1 MVLTKEDIGQLIK
14 KARMVK
20 ATRAGS
26 KYTQGMLADDLGVS
40 RGYLGDIETGRT
52 YPNFLLLNK
61 IATACEVPMTF
72 FSDETYVEAKSY
84 DLGDINRYLANI
96 PNEKYI
102 QTDNIQS
109 QSTETVPIDSIDL
122 RKNQPQPNTPID
134 NTSIRIP
141 ILRTVADGVPLYA
154 EHNILDYE
162 EVPLDVVK
170 KGEYF
175 FLIVQDD
182 SMTGSRIYPSDKV
195 LIRRQTSLEDG
206 KIGLVLVNGNDHKL
220 RRVNYI
226 SGNIKLSPTNSAF
239 ESLVYPANDVTIIGN
254 LAGVVYIDNG
264 EKTFTQII

>member
-1 MVLTKEDIGQLIK
+1 
-14 KARMVK
+14 MVK

-72 FSDETYVEAKSY
+72 FSDETFVEAKSF
-84 DLGDINRYLANI
+84 DLGDIDRYLSNI
-96 PNEKYI
+96 PNEKNLK
-102 QTDNIQS
+102 TDKIQS
-109 QSTETVPIDSIDL
+109 QSTEAVPLETLDL
-122 RKNQPQPNTPID
+122 LKNQALPDTPID
-134 NTSIRIP
+134 NTSVRIP
-141 ILRTVADGVPLYA
+141 ILRTVVDGVPLYA

-175 FLIVQDD
+175 FVIVEDS

-195 LIRRQTSLEDG
+195 LIKRQTSLEDG
-206 KIGLVLVNGNDHKL
+206 KIGLILVNLNEHML

-226 SGNIKLSPTNSAF
+226 NGNIKLSPTNSAF
-239 ESLVYPANDVTIIGN
+239 ESLVYPANEVTIIGN
-254 LAGVVYIDNG
+254 LAGVVYLDNG